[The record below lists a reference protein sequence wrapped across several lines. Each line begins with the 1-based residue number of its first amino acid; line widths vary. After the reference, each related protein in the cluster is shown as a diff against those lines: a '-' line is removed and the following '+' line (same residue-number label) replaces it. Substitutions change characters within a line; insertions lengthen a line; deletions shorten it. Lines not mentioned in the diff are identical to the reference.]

1 MIKKISKSIIFFILA
16 LIISGGLLVFSYI
29 PGLPNPQDF
38 NNRVVSQST
47 KIYDRTGKILLYEL
61 HGEHK
66 RTIVPLSQISPFVFK
81 ATLAAE
87 DATFYHH
94 HGFVIK
100 GIVRAILHNLTHPH
114 DLQGGSTITQQL
126 ARNAF
131 LTTKKSISRKI
142 REALLTIQIE
152 KHFTKNQI
160 LEMYLNQIN
169 YGYNN
174 YGIEAASEFYFDKP
188 AKNLTLAEAAYLAAL
203 IKSPG
208 YLSPYGDHLQDL
220 KDRQQWILSRL
231 KELNWYP
238 TSVIKKAQQEKITF
252 SSPHSSFLAPH
263 FVMHV
268 RSLLYQQLG
277 ENTVDRGGFKVITTL
292 DMRLQNIAEQLV
304 KKYGDIN
311 QKIIGAQNMSLLAED
326 PKSGEILAM
335 VGSRNYW
342 DKSIDGK
349 VNTVYSVRQPGST
362 FKPFVY
368 STAFKEGFVPKSVI
382 FDVPTNFS
390 TDPNHP
396 YIPTNYKDESR
407 GLVTFRQALAQSLNR
422 PAVKVL
428 YLAGIKNSIQ
438 TAKDFGI
445 TTLNEPPDHYGLT
458 LVLGGGGVKL
468 NEMVNAYA
476 AFSQDGVYH
485 SQTSILKIE
494 NDQGDIIYDHS
505 PSERIAIKP
514 QIARYINSILS
525 DNIARAP
532 TFGWNNPLYFPN
544 MDIAAKTGTD
554 TQYRD
559 AWTLGYSTSL
569 AAGVWVGNNDRSPI
583 APSGAPGAM
592 LAAPCWH
599 AFMQE
604 ASKLYPPGKFTA
616 PLPYSVSNLPP
627 MVNGNY
633 IYEKKYVN
641 KNTGKTK
648 TIKEVHTILYYIN
661 KNNVLGPSP
670 KDPATDPQFFN
681 WEIPVLIWAQ
691 NNIPDFVQ
699 DYNIQPGSDYTL
711 INNQP
716 LQSSRH

>member
-1 MIKKISKSIIFFILA
+1 MIRRISKIFGLLIIISIIGVSLV
-16 LIISGGLLVFSYI
+16 IIVFMQ
-29 PGLPNPQDF
+29 GLPNPQDF
-38 NNRVVSQST
+38 NSRTVSQST

-61 HGEHK
+61 HGQQK
-66 RTIVPLSQISPFVFK
+66 RTIVPLSQISPFVIK
-81 ATLAAE
+81 TTMAAE

-100 GIVRAILHNLTHPH
+100 GIVRAILHNITHPH

-131 LTTKKSISRKI
+131 LTTRKSISRKI

-152 KHFTKNQI
+152 RHFTKNQI

-174 YGIEAASEFYFDKP
+174 YGIEAASEFYFNKP
-188 AKNLTLAEAAYLAAL
+188 AKDLTLGEAAYLAAL

-208 YLSPYGDHLQDL
+208 YLSPYGDHFSKLEA
-220 KDRQQWILSRL
+220 RQQWILSRL
-231 KELNWYP
+231 QELHWYP
-238 TSVIKKAQQEKITF
+238 LPVIQKARKEKIDF
-252 SSPHSSFLAPH
+252 STPHSSFLAPH

-277 ENTVDRGGFKVITTL
+277 EDTVNRGGFKVITTL
-292 DMRLQNIAEQLV
+292 DMQLQNIAEQLV

-311 QKIIGAQNMSLLAED
+311 KKRIGAKNMSLLAED
-326 PKSGEILAM
+326 PKTGEILAM

-349 VNTVYSVRQPGST
+349 VNTVYSIRQPGST

-368 STAFKEGFVPKSVI
+368 STAFKKGFVPKSVI

-390 TDPNHP
+390 LDPDHP
-396 YIPTNYKDESR
+396 YIPTNYKNESR

-485 SQTSILKIE
+485 NQVSILRIE
-494 NDQGDIIYDHS
+494 NNQGDILYNYS
-505 PSERIAIKP
+505 PSGKVVIKP

-525 DNIARAP
+525 DNVARAP
-532 TFGWNNPLYFPN
+532 TFGWNSPLYFPN
-544 MDIAAKTGTD
+544 MDVAAKTGTD

-599 AFMQE
+599 AFMEE
-604 ASKLYPPGKFTA
+604 ALKLYPPGKFTK
-616 PLPYSVSNLPP
+616 PLPYDLTNLPP
-627 MVNGNY
+627 MVNGKY
-633 IYEKKYVN
+633 IIEKKYLN
-641 KNTGKTK
+641 KDTGEIKTV
-648 TIKEVHTILYYIN
+648 KEIHTILYYIN
-661 KNNVLGPSP
+661 PS
-670 KDPATDPQFFN
+670 DPQFFN
-681 WEIPVLIWAQ
+681 WEIPVLVWAQ
-691 NNIPDFVQ
+691 NNIPNFIQ
-699 DYNIQPGSDYTL
+699 EYNYNFQLSNKYIPV
-711 INNQP
+711 N
-716 LQSSRH
+716 